1 MWDYYTILLQMNP
14 QHLTVYQCPFPK
26 LRIGKE
32 YDGGYI
38 IAEIPDVQYDIFLAG
53 GISDDISFESGFLSR
68 FPDVV
73 CFAFDGTIS
82 GLPEPNEDIEFI
94 RKNIGDIE
102 NDTQTNMHDIIEESE
117 HLFVKM
123 DIEGGEIPWVL
134 SLSDAHLAKM
144 DQIVMEF
151 HFPFSEREDAVFA
164 KLNSS
169 HVMVHFH
176 ANNCCGVR
184 NHHDVVVPNVFECT
198 YVHKRH
204 FTEAP
209 VLNTDPIPCKLDM
222 RNVIHHEEISLSHA
236 PFVHARD

>member
-1 MWDYYTILLQMNP
+1 MNP

-26 LRIGKE
+26 LRLGKE

-38 IAEIPDVQYDIFLAG
+38 IAEIPDVQYDTFLAG
-53 GISDDISFESGFLSR
+53 GISDDISFESDFLLR
-68 FPDVV
+68 FPDVA
-73 CFAFDGTIS
+73 CFAFDGTIP
-82 GLPEPNEDIEFI
+82 GLPSPNEKIQFI

-102 NDTQTNMHDIIEESE
+102 SDTQTNMHDIIDTSE

-134 SLSDAHLAKM
+134 SLSDAHLSKM

-164 KLNSS
+164 KLNQS
-169 HVMVHFH
+169 HAMVHFH

-184 NHHDVVVPNVFECT
+184 THNDVVVPNVFECT

-204 FTEAP
+204 FTEAL
-209 VLNTDPIPCKLDM
+209 VLNTDFIPSELDM
-222 RNVIHHEEISLSHA
+222 RNVLHHEEISLSHA
-236 PFVHARD
+236 PFVNF